1 VRKIMS
7 VGVILGEKK
16 RFFHWG
22 LVFTSVFAAVLFV
35 ILSSSIA
42 QAVTTVPT
50 KMNFQGRLA
59 NSAGNILAD
68 GTYNMKFRI
77 YNASSGGTLQWSED
91 RLVSATQGVTVT
103 NGQFSVQLGS
113 VTSLPAS
120 IFTSNSLYFEV
131 ELPTPATATS
141 SSPSWTEG
149 PMTPR
154 NQLATSAYAYNAET
168 LDGLD
173 SADFAAASGSTNY
186 IQNTT
191 TPQTANLTV
200 QGASNSSAI
209 VSITQ
214 GSSTGNLLVV
224 GNGSTTGLT
233 INSSGNTSVHG
244 DLAVKNV
251 TLAVGKTLTMAG
263 DTTANRPGSPT
274 EGMIFYDTTTK
285 KLEVYSNG
293 KWQADRTDAV
303 IVAASDSSQTDKDA
317 ADYVADGNTG
327 AAADGDQ
334 VQINSALTAGSGKK
348 VVLLAGTYVAD
359 ATIAI
364 PNNTTLTGVGR
375 GTLIEL
381 ADIDATDN
389 LIENSDMTTGSG
401 VVVQNLRLNGRKDL
415 NTAGTQHAVY
425 LDDMGTVSTNL
436 PGATVKNITVQNFRN
451 SGVYLNSSESTTVT
465 GNTSLDNDEDGI
477 GLVNSPSNIVT
488 SNIVEGTGQDG
499 INLFSSPSSSVT
511 NNIIQGSGEDG
522 IVVNASAL
530 VTVTGNTTQ
539 GNADSGIK
547 LNTGANGTVSA
558 NIVSGNALR
567 GIYVWINSNNNNVSG
582 NSIYDNGGTTDN
594 NGIHVVNSD
603 SNTITGNTIT
613 DSSAT
618 TTNYAINIGT
628 STADTNYLANNSLG
642 TGSINDVGTGTIYA
656 NQLNSS
662 GQLINRSSG
671 GFAIQGAGGTNLFSA
686 AGTASITIGSSDTT
700 GTVLVLDTKT
710 DAGDPTG
717 TAGGMYYNSSTGKF
731 RCYQAGAWKNCDDG
745 GNATTLDG
753 IDSTGFAQLGI
764 NNTFT
769 GANTINVAN
778 AAAFDVQNG
787 SAASVFR
794 VDTANTMVRIG
805 STIADSTGVVL
816 VLDTK
821 NTSGDPTGVDG
832 AMYYNSSLKAFRC
845 YQAGEW
851 RSCIG
856 GLAASSTSAQTISG
870 TTATDF
876 TKNYTIPADACVP
889 GRVYRI
895 TARGVYTTGLTAGT
909 ITISVIAG
917 STTLLSSS
925 VAPGGSAT
933 NRQWV
938 LNADV
943 ICQTAGATGTVEAA
957 GTFMRFTG
965 AAASTNT
972 EMLNTAPITLDT
984 TAAQI
989 LKVRSQATQAA
1000 TSLTVRQVIFEAL
1013 GP

>member
-1 VRKIMS
+1 MS

-22 LVFTSVFAAVLFV
+22 LIFTSVFAAVLFV
-35 ILSSSIA
+35 ILSSSIV

-59 NSAGNILAD
+59 NSAGNILTD

-149 PMTPR
+149 AMTPR

-191 TPQTANLTV
+191 TPQTANLSV
-200 QGASNSSAI
+200 QGAANSSAV

-214 GSSTGNLLVV
+214 GSSTGSLLVV

-233 INSSGNTSVHG
+233 ISNSGSTSVHG
-244 DLAVKNV
+244 DLTVQNIS
-251 TLAVGKTLTMAG
+251 LAAGKTITIAG
-263 DTTANRPGSPT
+263 DTTVNRPASPT
-274 EGMIFYDTTTK
+274 EGMVYYDTTTK

-293 KWQADRTDAV
+293 KWQADRTDALL
-303 IVAASDSSQTDKDA
+303 VAASNSSQADKDA

-327 AAADGDQ
+327 TAADGDQ
-334 VQINSALTAGSGKK
+334 VQINSALTTGSGKK

-364 PNNTTLTGVGR
+364 PNNTILTGVGN
-375 GTLIEL
+375 GTLVEL

-389 LIENSDMTTGSG
+389 LIENSDMTTGTG
-401 VVVQNLRLNGRKDL
+401 VVVQNLRLSGRKDL
-415 NTAGTQHAVY
+415 NTTGTQYAVY
-425 LDDMGTVSTNL
+425 LDDMGNVGANS

-451 SGVYLNSSESTTVT
+451 SGIYLNSSESTTIT

-477 GLVNSPSNIVT
+477 SLVNSPSNVVT
-488 SNIVEGTGQDG
+488 DNIVEGAAQDG
-499 INLFSSPSSSVT
+499 INLFSSPNSIVT
-511 NNIIQGSGEDG
+511 NNIVQGNNEDG
-522 IVVNASAL
+522 IVINASAL

-547 LNTGANGTVSA
+547 LNTGTNGTVSA

-567 GIYVWINSNNNNVSG
+567 GIYVWINSNDNTISG
-582 NSIYDNGGTTDN
+582 NSIYDNGGATDN
-594 NGIHVVNSD
+594 NGIYVVNSD

-628 STADTNYLANNSLG
+628 STADTNHLTDNSLG
-642 TGSINDVGTGTIYA
+642 TGSVNDAGTGTVYA

-671 GFAIQGAGGTNLFSA
+671 GFAIQGAGGTNLFST
-686 AGTASITIGSSDTT
+686 AGTASVTIGTSDTT

-717 TAGGMYYNSSTGKF
+717 VN
-731 RCYQAGAWKNCDDG
+731 
-745 GNATTLDG
+745 
-753 IDSTGFAQLGI
+753 
-764 NNTFT
+764 
-769 GANTINVAN
+769 
-778 AAAFDVQNG
+778 
-787 SAASVFR
+787 
-794 VDTANTMVRIG
+794 
-805 STIADSTGVVL
+805 
-816 VLDTK
+816 
-821 NTSGDPTGVDG
+821 G
-832 AMYYNSSLKAFRC
+832 AMYYNSNLKAFRC

-876 TKNYTIPADACVP
+876 TENYTIPADACVP
-889 GRVYRI
+889 GRVFRI
-895 TARGVYTTGLTAGT
+895 TARGVYSSGLTGGNL
-909 ITISVIAG
+909 IVSVIAG
-917 STTLLSSS
+917 STTLLSSTVS
-925 VAPGGSAT
+925 LGGSAN
-933 NRQWV
+933 NREWI
-938 LNADV
+938 LSADV
-943 ICQTAGATGTVEAA
+943 ICQTAGASGTVEAA
-957 GTFMRFTG
+957 GTFTRFTG
-965 AAASTNT
+965 AAASAST
-972 EMLNTAPITLDT
+972 EMVNTSAVTLDT

-989 LKVRSQATQAA
+989 LKINSQASQAG
-1000 TSLTVRQVIFEAL
+1000 TSVTVRQVIIEAL